1 MENLDSDLLR
11 TFVAVAEAGSVTDG
25 AARIYRSQ
33 SATSL
38 QIKRL
43 EATLGQPVF
52 ERHGRG
58 VVLSDTGRRLLPVAQ
73 EVTARLDAVLRD
85 ISQNAVTGKLCV
97 GIPDDHGRAKLSE
110 IVAAFTRH
118 HPKVELEVTCALSA
132 DFPKALEK
140 GLLDL
145 AIYEVAR
152 PSSHEEMLFED
163 PTCWVSSAHRN
174 FPADESLP
182 VALFDHAC
190 WWRDAAITSLKAR
203 GKPYRIVY
211 SSQSV
216 SGVIAAVEA
225 GIAVGLL
232 GRSSLHSG
240 LSMVSETLGFES
252 TPASKLVMASSR
264 PRQAGPLDAMK
275 AAIRAAFLVSVS
287 ESSRSS
293 RCKIR

>member
-11 TFVAVAEAGSVTDG
+11 TFVAVAEVGSVTDG

-43 EATLGQPVF
+43 ETILGQPVF

-58 VVLSDTGRRLLPVAQ
+58 VVLSDTGRLLLPVAL

-85 ISQNAVTGKLCV
+85 ISQDSVAGKLRV
-97 GIPDDHGRAKLSE
+97 GIPDDHGRAKLAE
-110 IVAAFTRH
+110 IIAAFTRH
-118 HPKVELEVTCALSA
+118 HPKVELDVTCALSS
-132 DFPKALEK
+132 DFPGSLKK
-140 GLLDL
+140 GSLDL
-145 AIYEVAR
+145 AIYEVER
-152 PSSHEEMLFED
+152 PQQHEEVLFED

-174 FPADESLP
+174 FPTDESLP
-182 VALFDHAC
+182 VALFDHTC
-190 WWRDAAITSLKAR
+190 WWRDAAIASLNAR

-232 GRSSLHSG
+232 GRSSLHSS
-240 LSMVSETLGFES
+240 LSVMNKTLGFGN
-252 TPASKLVMASSR
+252 TPASKLVMATSGS
-264 PRQAGPLDAMK
+264 QEAGPQDAMK
-275 AAIRAAFLVSVS
+275 ASIRAAYLTKV
-287 ESSRSS
+287 
-293 RCKIR
+293 

>member
-1 MENLDSDLLR
+1 MDNLDSDLLR

-43 EATLGQPVF
+43 ETIVGHPVF

-58 VVLSDTGRRLLPVAQ
+58 VVLSETGRNLLPVAL
-73 EVTARLDAVLRD
+73 EVTARLDAALRD
-85 ISQNAVTGKLCV
+85 ISQDAVTGKLRV
-97 GIPDDHGRAKLSE
+97 GIPDDHGRAKLAE
-110 IVAAFTRH
+110 IIATFSRL
-118 HPKVELEVTCALSA
+118 HPKVELDVTCALSA
-132 DFPKALEK
+132 GFPDLLSK
-140 GLLDL
+140 GSLDL
-145 AIYEVAR
+145 AIYEVER
-152 PSSHEEMLFED
+152 PQSHEDVLFED
-163 PTCWVSSAHRN
+163 PTCWVGAVHRH
-174 FPADESLP
+174 FSTDESLP

-190 WWRDAAITSLKAR
+190 WWRDAAIASLEAR

-240 LSMVSETLGFES
+240 LSVVSNTLGFGQ
-252 TPASKLVMASSR
+252 TPSSKLVMATAGSQS
-264 PRQAGPLDAMK
+264 AGPQDAMK
-275 AAIRAAFLVSVS
+275 AAIRAAYQGTA
-287 ESSRSS
+287 
-293 RCKIR
+293 